1 MNCVIPEHLI
11 LTYSRII
18 FSRIIKLGFKNVC
31 LNHFNEVF
39 TSFNIVSSS
48 STASYVAICKI
59 INTIFFR
66 KIQSYF
72 ANNLSSNDL
81 VQLIS
86 SSWTTNYVANCK
98 IINTAFFSKIQS
110 YFTNNLS
117 SNDLVQ
123 LELSYTRNL
132 VITLVS
138 FSDFS
143 GPFPAWYGVLCDVF
157 LN

>member
-1 MNCVIPEHLI
+1 MNCVIPELLI
-11 LTYSRII
+11 LAYSRII

-31 LNHFNEVF
+31 LNHFNEVS
-39 TSFNIVSSS
+39 TLFNIVSSS
-48 STASYVAICKI
+48 STA
-59 INTIFFR
+59 
-66 KIQSYF
+66 SYF

-81 VQLIS
+81 VQLVS
-86 SSWTTNYVANCK
+86 SSWTTNYVANFK

-132 VITLVS
+132 AITLVS

>member
-11 LTYSRII
+11 LTYSKII

-86 SSWTTNYVANCK
+86 SSWTTNYVAN
-98 IINTAFFSKIQS
+98 
-110 YFTNNLS
+110 LS

-132 VITLVS
+132 AITLVS
-138 FSDFS
+138 FSGFS

>member
-1 MNCVIPEHLI
+1 MNCVIPELLI
-11 LTYSRII
+11 IAYSRII

-48 STASYVAICKI
+48 STASYAAICKI

-86 SSWTTNYVANCK
+86 SSWTTNYVAN
-98 IINTAFFSKIQS
+98 
-110 YFTNNLS
+110 LS

-123 LELSYTRNL
+123 LELSYARNL
-132 VITLVS
+132 AITLVS
-138 FSDFS
+138 FSGFS